1 MLDVA
6 IWIQAQ
12 QVICYFLDSI
22 HVMYNTRDPRT
33 NANHVADNRPPIMLV
48 SLRCILYKEYS
59 KRNCVEIAIFKDH
72 ISFINHNWSSLPV
85 TIGDLNAK
93 TEFKDRDYLNDEL
106 KEMFC
111 KLDLIQSYG
120 LGIRR
125 AKNALQRIESPAL
138 VFEPDSEM
146 GDHAAVVAY
155 INGECARVRAEEEG

>member
-1 MLDVA
+1 
-6 IWIQAQ
+6 
-12 QVICYFLDSI
+12 
-22 HVMYNTRDPRT
+22 
-33 NANHVADNRPPIMLV
+33 MLV
-48 SLRCILYKEYS
+48 SLRRILYKEYS

-93 TEFKDRDYLNDEL
+93 TEFKDRDYLNDGL
-106 KEMFC
+106 KEMFFW
-111 KLDLIQSYG
+111 LDLIQSYG

-125 AKNALQRIESPAL
+125 AKNALQRIGSPAL

-155 INGECARVRAEEEG
+155 INGGVRG